1 MHVVVVTSLFP
12 DRVRPREGVFAERRW
27 AAVAALGHR
36 VSVVRP
42 VPFAPRWLG
51 GERGEFRSMVARE
64 LRGELAVR
72 RPRYLHVGPWP
83 RWSLGAFARAA
94 QRAVHA
100 LEAERGSADVVVADY
115 AWPAAVLGPW
125 ARGRGVAFVI
135 SGRGSDIL
143 QVAEDPR
150 LSARLRTEL
159 AAAEARVAV
168 SRDLAVSMDRIAGG
182 GQTVLVPNGVDA
194 ARFFPR
200 DRERARA
207 ELVRAGALRG
217 ETNDAAVPL
226 VLVVGHLI
234 ERKDPL
240 LALAAFA
247 KGAPRNAHI
256 AFVGKGPLGAALAA
270 RADELGLAP
279 RCYWVP
285 DADADELALWY
296 AASNVLLLTSSRE
309 GRPNVVLEALAS
321 GRAVVAT
328 EAGGTAELLESLPQC
343 LVRGRSEK
351 DVAERLAAVL
361 ADPPA
366 PHLCAQAVAPFTWE
380 RAAAELVDVLARA
393 VQRAHTR
400 GATVPTP

>member
-1 MHVVVVTSLFP
+1 MHVAVVTSLFP

-42 VPFAPRWLG
+42 VPFAPPWLG
-51 GERGEFRSMVARE
+51 GERAEFRSMASRE
-64 LRGELAVR
+64 LRGDLDVR

-94 QRAVHA
+94 RGAVHA
-100 LEAERGSADVVVADY
+100 LEAEHGPADVVVADY

-125 ARGRGVAFVI
+125 ARGRSLGFVI

-150 LSARLRTEL
+150 LSARLRAEL

-168 SRDLAVSMDRIAGG
+168 SRDLALSMDRMAGSG
-182 GQTVLVPNGVDA
+182 RTVLVPNGVDA

-200 DRERARA
+200 DRARARA
-207 ELVRAGALRG
+207 ELVRAGALSR
-217 ETNDAAVPL
+217 EASDAAVPL

-279 RCYWVP
+279 RCHWVP

-321 GRAVVAT
+321 GRPVVAT

-343 LVRGRSEK
+343 LVRGRSEN

-366 PHLCAQAVAPFTWE
+366 PDLCAQAVAPFTWE
-380 RAAAELVDVLARA
+380 RSAAELVDVLARA
-393 VQRAHTR
+393 AERAHTR
-400 GATVPTP
+400 GAPVPTP